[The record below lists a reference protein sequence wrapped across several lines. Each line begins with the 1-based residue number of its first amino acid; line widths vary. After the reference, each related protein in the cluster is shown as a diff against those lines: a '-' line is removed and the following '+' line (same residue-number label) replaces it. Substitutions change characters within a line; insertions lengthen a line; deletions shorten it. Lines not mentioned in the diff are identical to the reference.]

1 MLKNNKLIS
10 SWLTGAATTINLKLQ
25 SLDPVYTRLLNKN
38 IDITQIKKVN
48 SEKKSKN
55 TCGCPGAGTG
65 PMLAAPGNVNILI
78 DLIDY
83 FIFIIV
89 ILTLLNHFIFLFSS
103 LINVVLEYY
112 NISGSDL
119 IFCMV
124 ENSKTAAN
132 VATTSVS
139 TDAGYIVSTTTII
152 HDDGSWI
159 NAVRSLFIYGA
170 GAYRIS
176 LLRGGGTPGG
186 RAFIVMGSVLG
197 DAASKILFNII
208 NDSTYVRGQ
217 AASWKYLWGNRNE
230 GQVRVDPGQPQDEDT
245 LSKISTVT
253 NNKFL
258 GDDFNIEEFIQVTF
272 KGLFKQ
278 IAFLI
283 EPVQVNYSNEI
294 LAEQIYYLSI
304 FMFFLAL
311 LIMGLLIILIFNMF
325 IYINMD
331 KIIKIFNNKYIK
343 GYLNINKKFIGF
355 EIFFTGGL
363 ILYFMYSLTVALRF
377 IATHPITIV

>member
-1 MLKNNKLIS
+1 
-10 SWLTGAATTINLKLQ
+10 
-25 SLDPVYTRLLNKN
+25 
-38 IDITQIKKVN
+38 
-48 SEKKSKN
+48 
-55 TCGCPGAGTG
+55 
-65 PMLAAPGNVNILI
+65 
-78 DLIDY
+78 
-83 FIFIIV
+83 
-89 ILTLLNHFIFLFSS
+89 
-103 LINVVLEYY
+103 
-112 NISGSDL
+112 
-119 IFCMV
+119 MV

-230 GQVRVDPGQPQDEDT
+230 GQVRVDIDEDT

-253 NNKFL
+253 AASRNKFL

-272 KGLFKQ
+272 KGIFEQ

>member
-1 MLKNNKLIS
+1 
-10 SWLTGAATTINLKLQ
+10 
-25 SLDPVYTRLLNKN
+25 
-38 IDITQIKKVN
+38 
-48 SEKKSKN
+48 
-55 TCGCPGAGTG
+55 
-65 PMLAAPGNVNILI
+65 
-78 DLIDY
+78 
-83 FIFIIV
+83 
-89 ILTLLNHFIFLFSS
+89 
-103 LINVVLEYY
+103 
-112 NISGSDL
+112 
-119 IFCMV
+119 MV

-170 GAYRIS
+170 GVYRIS
-176 LLRGGGTPGG
+176 LMRGGGTPGG
-186 RAFIVMGSVLG
+186 RAFVIMSSVVG

-208 NDSTYVRGQ
+208 NDTTYVRGHV
-217 AASWKYLWGNRNE
+217 ASWRYIWENRNAGE
-230 GQVRVDPGQPQDEDT
+230 VRVDIDEDT

-253 NNKFL
+253 AASRNKFL

-272 KGLFKQ
+272 KGIFEQ

>member
-1 MLKNNKLIS
+1 
-10 SWLTGAATTINLKLQ
+10 
-25 SLDPVYTRLLNKN
+25 
-38 IDITQIKKVN
+38 
-48 SEKKSKN
+48 
-55 TCGCPGAGTG
+55 
-65 PMLAAPGNVNILI
+65 
-78 DLIDY
+78 
-83 FIFIIV
+83 
-89 ILTLLNHFIFLFSS
+89 
-103 LINVVLEYY
+103 
-112 NISGSDL
+112 
-119 IFCMV
+119 
-124 ENSKTAAN
+124 
-132 VATTSVS
+132 
-139 TDAGYIVSTTTII
+139 
-152 HDDGSWI
+152 
-159 NAVRSLFIYGA
+159 
-170 GAYRIS
+170 
-176 LLRGGGTPGG
+176 
-186 RAFIVMGSVLG
+186 MGSVLG

-230 GQVRVDPGQPQDEDT
+230 GQVRVDIDEDT

-253 NNKFL
+253 AASRNKFL